1 MLQLLDAPAE
11 ANGWSAPIAK
21 ETWEAKNTATRED
34 TASSNQG
41 VKASD
46 LKYDAAK
53 ANDALTAGLE
63 AVVAAEPEVTK
74 YDTIVGDGD
83 CGIGLKRGAE
93 GKFIDR
99 YSGIGNLYR

>member
-11 ANGWSAPIAK
+11 ANGWAAPIAK
-21 ETWEAKNTATRED
+21 ETWEAKNTATREG
-34 TASSNQG
+34 TAATGQG

-46 LKYDAAK
+46 MKYDAAK
-53 ANDALTAGLE
+53 ANAAFTAGLE

-74 YDTIVGDGD
+74 YDTVVGDGD

-93 GKFIDR
+93 GKLREPGVKTD
-99 YSGIGNLYR
+99 G